1 MISRYEV
8 KDIADIW
15 TDQNKFQNF
24 LVIELAL
31 LEALESEKKIPEKT
45 HEHFKNVKID
55 PKRIEEIEKE
65 TRHDVIAFCTSITE
79 QVPTEMGK
87 FFHYGVTSSDI
98 IDSALSL
105 QIRESLTI
113 QLNAMKELLQSLTL
127 RAQET
132 KDWLT
137 IGRSHGMFAEP
148 MSFGQ
153 KFLSYVTELKRRI
166 KDLEEIIAE
175 EITMQLSGSVG
186 NYTLLSP
193 TIESYVAKKLKLKVE
208 PLSTQVIPRDRIAKI
223 LQANALT
230 ACLIER
236 FCIEVRHLHHS
247 DVKELAEGFAK
258 GQKGS
263 SIMPHKKNPISS
275 ENLSGLSRVIRSH
288 ADIAMQN
295 TLLWHERDISH
306 SSAERMILPDNF
318 GLTVYALRR
327 FKTMVDNLELY
338 RENIENKVFQ
348 NAHYLSSYYMHFL
361 IESVPNIKRED
372 LYKILQTVSFAENTN
387 TPEKFRATLLTELQ
401 RENIQTNLPIVDAK
415 GLRAIYLKSIDT
427 IFERSLNS

>member
-31 LEALESEKKIPEKT
+31 LEALESEKQIPEKT

>member
-387 TPEKFRATLLTELQ
+387 TPEKFRASLLTELQ

>member
-1 MISRYEV
+1 MIPRYEV
-8 KDIADIW
+8 SDIATIW
-15 TDQNKFQNF
+15 TDQSKFRFF
-24 LVIELAL
+24 LTIELAL
-31 LEALESEKKIPEKT
+31 LEALEAHQKIPAKT

-55 PKRIEEIEKE
+55 PNRIEEIEKE
-65 TRHDVIAFCTSITE
+65 TRHDVIAFCSSITE
-79 QVPTEMGK
+79 QVPTEVGK
-87 FFHYGVTSSDI
+87 YFHYGVTSSDI

-105 QIRESLTI
+105 QIRDSLTI
-113 QLNAMKELLQSLTL
+113 QLKAMKDLLKSLIV
-127 RAQET
+127 RAEET

-153 KFLSYVTELKRRI
+153 KFLSFVTELKRRI

-193 TIESYVAKKLKLKVE
+193 EIELFVASKLQLKVE
-208 PLSTQVIPRDRIAKI
+208 PLSTQIIPRDRIAKI

-230 ACLIER
+230 ACMIER
-236 FCIEVRHLHHS
+236 FCIEIRHLHHS

-275 ENLSGLSRVIRSH
+275 ENLSGISRIIRSH
-288 ADIAMQN
+288 AEVAMQN

-306 SSAERMILPDNF
+306 SSAERMMLPDNF

-327 FKTMVDNLELY
+327 LKTMVDNLELY
-338 RENIENKVFQ
+338 RENIENKVLH

-361 IESVPNIKRED
+361 IETVPSIKREE
-372 LYKILQTVSFAENTN
+372 LYKILQNVSFAPNTN
-387 TPEKFRATLLTELQ
+387 TPLEFRTKLLDELSKI
-401 RENIQTNLPIVDAK
+401 NIQTSLPSVDSN
-415 GLRAIYLKSIDT
+415 GLRAIYLKSINT
-427 IFERSLNS
+427 IFERSLND

>member
-1 MISRYEV
+1 MIPRYEV
-8 KDIADIW
+8 NDIALIW
-15 TDQNKFQNF
+15 TDHNKFKNF
-24 LVIELAL
+24 LTIELAL
-31 LEALESEKKIPEKT
+31 LEALEDQKKIPAKT

-55 PKRIEEIEKE
+55 TTRIEEIEKE

-79 QVPTEMGK
+79 QVPTEIGK
-87 FFHYGVTSSDI
+87 YFHYGVTSSDI

-105 QIRESLTI
+105 QIRESLHI
-113 QLNAMKELLQSLTL
+113 QLQAMKDLLKSFIL
-127 RAQET
+127 RAEET

-166 KDLEEIIAE
+166 KDLEDILAE

-193 TIESYVAKKLKLKVE
+193 EIESSVAQKLQLKVE
-208 PLSTQVIPRDRIAKI
+208 PLSTQIIPRDRIAKI

-247 DVKELAEGFAK
+247 DVRELAEGFAK

-275 ENLSGLSRVIRSH
+275 ENLSGISRVIRSH
-288 ADIAMQN
+288 AEIAMQN

-306 SSAERMILPDNF
+306 SSAERLMLPDNF

-327 FKTMVDNLELY
+327 LKTMVDNLELY
-338 RENIENKVFQ
+338 RENIENKVLQ
-348 NAHYLSSYYMHFL
+348 NAHYLSSYYMHYL
-361 IESVPNIKRED
+361 IEAVPSIKREE

-387 TPEKFRATLLTELQ
+387 TPEKFRTKLLEELSKN
-401 RENIQTNLPIVDAK
+401 NIEASLPSVDTK
-415 GLRAIYLKSIDT
+415 GLRAIYLRSIDT
-427 IFERSLNS
+427 IFSRSLNA

>member
-31 LEALESEKKIPEKT
+31 LEALESEKKIPAKT

-208 PLSTQVIPRDRIAKI
+208 PLSTQVINEI
-223 LQANALT
+223 T
-230 ACLIER
+230 IEKTNTK
-236 FCIEVRHLHHS
+236 
-247 DVKELAEGFAK
+247 KELTK
-258 GQKGS
+258 
-263 SIMPHKKNPISS
+263 
-275 ENLSGLSRVIRSH
+275 
-288 ADIAMQN
+288 
-295 TLLWHERDISH
+295 
-306 SSAERMILPDNF
+306 
-318 GLTVYALRR
+318 
-327 FKTMVDNLELY
+327 
-338 RENIENKVFQ
+338 
-348 NAHYLSSYYMHFL
+348 
-361 IESVPNIKRED
+361 
-372 LYKILQTVSFAENTN
+372 SF
-387 TPEKFRATLLTELQ
+387 FM
-401 RENIQTNLPIVDAK
+401 
-415 GLRAIYLKSIDT
+415 
-427 IFERSLNS
+427 